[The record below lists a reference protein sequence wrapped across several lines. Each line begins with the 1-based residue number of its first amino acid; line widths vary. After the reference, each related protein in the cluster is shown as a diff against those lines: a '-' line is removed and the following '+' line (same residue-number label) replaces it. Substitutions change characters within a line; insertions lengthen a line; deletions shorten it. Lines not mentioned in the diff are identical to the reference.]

1 MRIFFFIKKILQL
14 LPVALPLELG
24 ALQRWGVFHLRGH
37 KDVPLVTLQFLC
49 KGIKRQSYARSVIVY
64 IGDPVGWQLGL
75 AIGAASSASSATSAR
90 IARAR
95 ELLRNPWCQLEFTRL
110 FQQS

>member
-14 LPVALPLELG
+14 LLVALPLELG

-37 KDVPLVTLQFLC
+37 KDVPLVTLQFHC
-49 KGIKRQSYARSVIVY
+49 KGIKRQSCARSVIVY
-64 IGDPVGWQLGL
+64 TGDPTEWQLGL
-75 AIGAASSASSATSAR
+75 AIGAASSGTSTR